1 MKRMGRIKSQ
11 DLIKIGVVTLFGLMA
26 LLAFVFWLKGHKFH
40 NYEKFTFYFRNVNG
54 LEEGAALRWNGLKIG
69 VVESIR
75 PVSESFEQGP
85 FPSEALMDLGKR
97 HLGRAIDALNSNKIE
112 DLILARENVNRAQ
125 LEIALGK
132 ASNLQTAIIAG
143 DFVQVRAVVTMED
156 VPIGPLNQVTIV
168 PSGVIGEQYVD
179 IMTIDVDEDYRK
191 EFNCTIPK
199 FVVLEP
205 IRLDSLIR
213 SNVESAEA
221 ITNLTNR
228 INALFGNDDAENIK
242 KLIEATTDF
251 AQDLEFRENIKESAE
266 NVKKLTKDFK
276 IWKVLF

>member
-1 MKRMGRIKSQ
+1 MGRIRSQ
-11 DLIKIGVVTLFGLMA
+11 DLIKIGVVTLLGLAA
-26 LLAFVFWLKGHKFH
+26 LVAFIFWLKGHKFH

-69 VVESIR
+69 VVESIK
-75 PVSESFEQGP
+75 PVRESFEQDP
-85 FPSEALMDLGKR
+85 FPSQALMDLGRR
-97 HLGRAIDALNSNKIE
+97 HLNRATAALKSKHIE
-112 DLILARENVNRAQ
+112 DLVLARESVNRAQ

-132 ASNLQTAIIAG
+132 ASNMQTAIIAG
-143 DFVQVRAVVTMED
+143 DFVQVRVVVTMED

-179 IMTIDVDEDYRK
+179 IVTLDVDEDYRK

-205 IRLDSLIR
+205 VRLDSLIR

-228 INALFGNDDAENIK
+228 VNALFGNDDAENIK
-242 KLIEATTDF
+242 KLIQASSDF
-251 AQDLEFRENIKESAE
+251 AQDVEFRENLKESAA

-276 IWKVLF
+276 IWRLLF